1 MTSTINFFITMTTA
15 FKIKNLKNFA
25 YLDKSFK
32 EWLTTCPRDYIWQID
47 EVTKDNEGD
56 YEGTFTFRRT
66 LTYKRRTNGL

>member
-1 MTSTINFFITMTTA
+1 MEITT
-15 FKIKNLKNFA
+15 KQRIKNLKNFA

-47 EVTKDNEGD
+47 DVTKEDGH

-66 LTYKRRTNGL
+66 LTYKRRINEKN